1 VRLMYDASYPPP
13 APPAGWQ
20 VVAGYLGG
28 DTPHVWSPAEW
39 ASQPARYRLGIWTRD
54 DPAGYDAAAEARA
67 ALAAWQALGAP
78 AGSTIALDFEAAVD
92 GAYVQLFDAT
102 LVGAGYRLLLYGQ
115 QSTVL
120 ANPQPSAGYW
130 VADWTGTAPTS
141 LPSNYGA
148 LQYASYNDYDASVVA
163 DTLPLWDTALGTE
176 DLDMP
181 LQLIGTIPA
190 GPQPVTV
197 LPPSGVAWT
206 AMPQRALHLGYDNIT
221 DGVAVAR
228 VRVALHS
235 QAKGWYGIQVLD
247 VPVRHVRV
255 SVDFDPDVDKIS
267 LQTTTPNIG
276 YAIEVGAW

>member
-54 DPAGYDAAAEARA
+54 DPAGYDAAVEARA

-120 ANPQPSAGYW
+120 ANPQPSAGSW
-130 VADWTGTAPTS
+130 
-141 LPSNYGA
+141 
-148 LQYASYNDYDASVVA
+148 SVVA